1 MNGLRIHTHTLIRN
15 GVKHNNQRR
24 NKKILDRSPLSFV
37 PFRWPGT
44 RTQVSPSAGAAVRLT
59 QAGSKKRAAALGL
72 PTRMTNNAGA
82 TKAQIA
88 PFSSESQQ
96 LQRKI
101 RMISD
106 ETHGHLI
113 SNVLN

>member
-1 MNGLRIHTHTLIRN
+1 MY
-15 GVKHNNQRR
+15 QRR
-24 NKKILDRSPLSFV
+24 NEVILDHSSLLFH
-37 PFRWPGT
+37 WPST
-44 RTQVSPSAGAAVRLT
+44 KTDIRPSASSAVRLT
-59 QAGSKKRAAALGL
+59 QTCNKKTAAAVVL
-72 PTRMTNNAGA
+72 PTRITNNAGA
-82 TKAQIA
+82 TNAQIA

-101 RMISD
+101 RIILD